1 MKRDDRALSAVRA
14 LSPVGVLSADTTLT
28 IPFHDVDPAQ
38 VVWHGHYAKYLEIAR
53 ARLLDRIDYNYVQM
67 AASGY
72 FWPVIEMKLRYIAP
86 LRFQQEIRV
95 TATLKEWE
103 NRLRVE
109 YLISDA
115 ATGKRLTKAWTTQ
128 VAVSMS
134 SGEMLLASPPVLAE
148 KLRGA

>member
-1 MKRDDRALSAVRA
+1 MKSDAQ
-14 LSPVGVLSADTTLT
+14 VLTADTILT
-28 IPFHDVDPAQ
+28 IPFHDVDSAQ

-53 ARLLDRIDYNYVQM
+53 ARLLDKIDYNYVQM

-72 FWPVIEMKLRYIAP
+72 FWPVIEMNLRYIAP

-103 NRLRVE
+103 SRLRVE

-115 ATGKRLTKAWTTQ
+115 ASGKRLTTASTTQ

-134 SGEMLLASPPVLAE
+134 SGEMLLASPTVLAA
-148 KLRGA
+148 KMRGL

>member
-1 MKRDDRALSAVRA
+1 MNSDDK
-14 LSPVGVLSADTTLT
+14 VLSADAILT
-28 IPFHDVDPAQ
+28 VPFHDVDSAQ

-53 ARLLDRIDYNYVQM
+53 ARLLDKIDYNYGQM
-67 AASGY
+67 TASGY
-72 FWPVIEMKLRYIAP
+72 FWPVIEMNLRYIAP

-109 YLISDA
+109 YLISDV

-134 SGEMLLASPPVLAE
+134 SGEMLLVSPIVLAA
-148 KLRGA
+148 KVRGSAT